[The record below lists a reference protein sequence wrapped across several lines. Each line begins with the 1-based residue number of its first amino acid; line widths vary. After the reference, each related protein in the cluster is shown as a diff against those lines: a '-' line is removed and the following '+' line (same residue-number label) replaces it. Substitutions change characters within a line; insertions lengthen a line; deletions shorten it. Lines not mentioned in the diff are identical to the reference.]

1 MATLVAVLG
10 TAGCA
15 ARVRMT
21 PELVIPLCRTTT
33 PIDAPAVQWIAPF
46 DASDRSHLRAW
57 CEPVGPVVR
66 YDPGDAGSSVAGPLV
81 IVSWNMAVGDGRL
94 VDLVADIRGS
104 IGGVEPAAIVLL
116 VQEAYRSGGV
126 PARCP
131 TGSGVAGRLGSARD
145 AGAADIVALA
155 RRLAMHAVYA
165 PSMRNGRDCT
175 EEPGEDRGNAILST
189 LPLSD
194 VVAIELPFAQQRRV
208 AIAGVVGRGGGGVR
222 VVSVHFDTIRGHG
235 GHARAL
241 QDVVHSLAWQDPI
254 VIGGDFNARWLD
266 PGVSEMK
273 KDTSWRSCA
282 RAARRMRSAGSIGF
296 SFGA

>member
-1 MATLVAVLG
+1 
-10 TAGCA
+10 
-15 ARVRMT
+15 
-21 PELVIPLCRTTT
+21 
-33 PIDAPAVQWIAPF
+33 
-46 DASDRSHLRAW
+46 
-57 CEPVGPVVR
+57 
-66 YDPGDAGSSVAGPLV
+66 
-81 IVSWNMAVGDGRL
+81 MAVGDGRL

-116 VQEAYRSGGV
+116 VQEAYRSSGV

-155 RRLAMHAVYA
+155 RTLAMHAVYA
-165 PSMRNGRDCT
+165 PSMRNGRDCA
-175 EEPGEDRGNAILST
+175 EDPGEDRGNAILST

-208 AIAGVVGRGGGGVR
+208 AIAGVVGHGGGVR

-235 GHARAL
+235 SHARAL
-241 QDVVHSLAWQDPI
+241 QNVGNSLAWQDPI

-273 KDTSWRSCA
+273 KHFVEIVCA
-282 RAARRMRSAGSIGF
+282 GGATHAVGRLDRIFVRGVTATVTCERGRDRYGSDHFPLIVRVPGPTRP
-296 SFGA
+296 